1 MPSVVTLPRYQTNYI
16 NNVKIS
22 SSNIHIHNFY
32 CSLPGGHDEEVH
44 EVPGVPHVAALV
56 QHEAQ
61 RQDLG
66 AHLRGEHHHE
76 DDLQLFL
83 KHGTHLAFTS
93 KILKEMKLNILL
105 SELIELID
113 LEDCTSIECL
123 PKIVSHLKK
132 TTLKVEFNFS
142 ERQTFVVFNF
152 CFEMKIFR

>member
-32 CSLPGGHDEEVH
+32 CSLPGGHDKEVH

-83 KHGTHLAFTS
+83 KHGTHLAFT
-93 KILKEMKLNILL
+93 
-105 SELIELID
+105 
-113 LEDCTSIECL
+113 
-123 PKIVSHLKK
+123 
-132 TTLKVEFNFS
+132 
-142 ERQTFVVFNF
+142 
-152 CFEMKIFR
+152 